1 VDFAEDK
8 EVPYGHRPTG
18 TSVMKGSGQVCA
30 SWNGW
35 GYKRET
41 GGFYERSS
49 KYQVSDHDAGNII
62 MSEC

>member
-1 VDFAEDK
+1 
-8 EVPYGHRPTG
+8 
-18 TSVMKGSGQVCA
+18 MKGSGQVCA

-41 GGFYERSS
+41 GRFYEMSG

>member
-1 VDFAEDK
+1 
-8 EVPYGHRPTG
+8 
-18 TSVMKGSGQVCA
+18 MKGSGQVCA